1 MGLAIETF
9 SNVKGGNSFYKAIC
23 HPLSAISIQ
32 NLLNE
37 LAKAGPVAIY
47 DPLGFVA
54 SLDALHPLA
63 DISLAG
69 IFVQDFQDLGRNILG
84 KTAQPVTDLPAVS
97 AKVVFVAAFDADR
110 LIQHI
115 RHLLPKGSVVRSL
128 DEARLPD
135 KMLTR
140 PRSYLDPLNF
150 ATNYAFFRDSDGHH
164 TRLTTANYWS
174 GYGAKNVSL
183 WCRLF
188 DVDGNVLAEWQ
199 QAIADGPVSIAIDSQ
214 DIRRRFNLGPFI
226 GQLFIHVINPNG
238 HDVVKYALDTYG
250 DEPTVLSCTH
260 DANAWPSELYAGL
273 PAPRKDERVVLW
285 VQNSHP
291 CAIPQKAIT
300 VNLMGSDTRVSF
312 EGHLPPF
319 GSAAIDIASLLP
331 KAEWPQQI
339 EINAGKYC
347 VRPRYEVS
355 RTTAEGKIVRQ
366 RIAHVN
372 VERSDLKPDATIPDL
387 GNLLGKGYILPAPIL
402 PMNRFRSIALPTP
415 MSTAQK
421 NMPVALRLYDA
432 KGHEV
437 MQHQLGCLPRR
448 HDVMV
453 DVETLLN
460 GRAFSQDSFGH
471 MELVYDFDKGG
482 EADGWLHAL
491 FRYEDKKSEH
501 AAETSFGAHIFNT
514 VLTYRGEPQSYAGR
528 PPGLSTR
535 LFLRLAPS
543 PLEAFCHLIYA
554 ASAPWNALSQTDLI
568 LHDHQGQEV
577 AKRQIEI
584 PCSGSYLWRVSEV
597 FDAAELRKAGGQGY
611 VLIRDMTC
619 RLFGYHGLFN
629 GDSAFSLDH
638 MFGF

>member
-32 NLLNE
+32 NLIAD
-37 LAKAGPVAIY
+37 LADAGPVAIY
-47 DPLGFVA
+47 DPLGFAA
-54 SLDALHPLA
+54 SLDALHPLR
-63 DISLAG
+63 DLVLAG
-69 IFVQDFQDLGRNILG
+69 VFVQDFQDLGRKILG
-84 KTAQPVTDLPAVS
+84 KTAQPVTDLSAVS
-97 AKVVFVAAFDADR
+97 AKTVFIVAFDADR

-115 RHLLPKGSVVRSL
+115 RHLLPKGSAVRSL
-128 DEARLPD
+128 DETRLPD
-135 KMLTR
+135 NMLTR

-150 ATNYAFFRDSDGHH
+150 ATNYAFFRDQDGHH

-188 DVDGNVLAEWQ
+188 DINGGILAEWQ
-199 QAIADGPVSIAIDSQ
+199 QPIADGPVSITLDSQ
-214 DIRRRFNLGPFI
+214 DIRRRFNLGPFT

-250 DEPTVLSCTH
+250 DQPTVLSCTH

-291 CAIPQKAIT
+291 CAIPKKAIT
-300 VNLMGSDTRVSF
+300 VNLMGSDNQVSF
-312 EGHLPPF
+312 DGSLPPF
-319 GSAAIDIASLLP
+319 GSAAIDIAALLP

-355 RTTAEGKIVRQ
+355 RTNAAGKTVRQ

-372 VERSDLKPDATIPDL
+372 VERSDLKPDVTIPDL

-460 GRAFSQDSFGH
+460 GRAFSQESFGH

-535 LFLRLAPS
+535 LFLRLAPA
-543 PLEAFCHLIYA
+543 PLDAFCHLIYA
-554 ASAPWNALSQTDLI
+554 ASTPWNALSQTDLI
-568 LHDHQGQEV
+568 LHDHQGREV
-577 AKRQIEI
+577 ATRRIEI
-584 PCSGSYLWRVSEV
+584 PCSGSYLWRASEV
-597 FDAAELRKAGGQGY
+597 FDAAALRQAGGQGY